1 MEIKNILKSCMELGL
16 VKFKIKG
23 RDAYPRT
30 IIKNRS
36 GSEFLIDGRY
46 SCRVDDLQL
55 ISIDTERI
63 KKITEVFNFLLEF
76 SEEDGI
82 NLNDLSKISALLILK
97 NLKEKENDVER
108 AEYLRKH
115 LDTEHTLLQ
124 DLVTDSEENDE
135 EIDVPIPLEEDLFVE
150 DTDEDTDEEGMSY
163 GSRQPQ
169 MDFVRESQRYMGM
182 GDDSLYLKDIMEK
195 YIQGTQRELVD
206 QHDIDSLE
214 DLDVS
219 DRPF

>member
-23 RDAYPRT
+23 VVTYPRT
-30 IIKNRS
+30 LRKNTS

-46 SCRVDDLQL
+46 SCSIDDLKL

-76 SEEDGI
+76 NEDGI
-82 NLNDLSKISALLILK
+82 DLNDLSKISSLLILK
-97 NLKEKENDVER
+97 NLKELDNDVER

-124 DLVTDSEENDE
+124 DLVTNSEENEEEIEVDLPYLEESCEEDE
-135 EIDVPIPLEEDLFVE
+135 EDEEELSLDDLFDDGDNSHRSFTTDKYLFDRQIKDLME
-150 DTDEDTDEEGMSY
+150 RAIMEAEDRDRERNGIIDDTIDDTDNY
-163 GSRQPQ
+163 
-169 MDFVRESQRYMGM
+169 
-182 GDDSLYLKDIMEK
+182 
-195 YIQGTQRELVD
+195 
-206 QHDIDSLE
+206 
-214 DLDVS
+214 
-219 DRPF
+219 PF